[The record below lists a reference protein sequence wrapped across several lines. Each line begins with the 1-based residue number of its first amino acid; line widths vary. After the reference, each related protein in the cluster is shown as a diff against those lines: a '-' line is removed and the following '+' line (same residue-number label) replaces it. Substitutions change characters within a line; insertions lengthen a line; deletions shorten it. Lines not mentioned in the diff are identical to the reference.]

1 MSQGALFSDPQFVE
15 LERPRPRKPK
25 RPDPVP
31 SSRAPFAQPQP
42 QPQPDLLG
50 DSPPAP
56 QPRRLRAP
64 VGVVEQVRVALR
76 PGARLAFVVG
86 MLLGGFVP
94 VATFVLAHAELVHG
108 RPLWLQPAAAFV
120 AGGLLFSA
128 VTMYRWGRLAFD
140 VRAKAVGFV
149 LLLEGTMVT
158 SSTRWLSLVALA
170 YLVLINGVAT
180 ACNLARPRDVSE
192 QS

>member
-1 MSQGALFSDPQFVE
+1 MSQQALFSDPQFVE
-15 LERPRPRKPK
+15 PTRPRKARIHRGSKPA
-25 RPDPVP
+25 
-31 SSRAPFAQPQP
+31 APALELPAAAP
-42 QPQPDLLG
+42 RDLHA

-56 QPRRLRAP
+56 LPKRPRPPL
-64 VGVVEQVRVALR
+64 GVVEQVRAALR
-76 PGARLAFVVG
+76 PGARLAFLVG

-94 VATFVLAHAELVHG
+94 VATFVLSHTELERG
-108 RPLWLQPAAAFV
+108 RALWLQPAAAFV

-158 SSTRWLSLVALA
+158 SSSRWLALVALA
-170 YLVLINGVAT
+170 YLVAINGVAT
-180 ACNLARPRDVSE
+180 ACNLARPRGDDA
-192 QS
+192 